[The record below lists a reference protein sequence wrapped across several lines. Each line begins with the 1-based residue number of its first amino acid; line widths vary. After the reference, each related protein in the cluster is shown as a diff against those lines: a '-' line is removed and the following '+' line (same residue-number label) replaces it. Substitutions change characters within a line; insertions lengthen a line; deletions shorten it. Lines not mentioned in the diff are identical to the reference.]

1 VGHRSAGHIQK
12 DVIRHA
18 HRDSPPLKWFIESRE
33 LVAQAIAEDLDALFR
48 EDEAKMFQVPTSDN
62 SMNELLCAL
71 DHENLER
78 YCTKF
83 LLAMLAS

>member
-1 VGHRSAGHIQK
+1 
-12 DVIRHA
+12 
-18 HRDSPPLKWFIESRE
+18 
-33 LVAQAIAEDLDALFR
+33 VAQAIAEDLDALFR